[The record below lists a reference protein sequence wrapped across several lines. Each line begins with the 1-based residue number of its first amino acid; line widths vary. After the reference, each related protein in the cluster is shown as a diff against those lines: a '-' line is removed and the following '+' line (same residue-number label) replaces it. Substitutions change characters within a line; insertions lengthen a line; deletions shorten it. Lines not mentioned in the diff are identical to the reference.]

1 LGRTVTRIITL
12 AISLVILSVL
22 PSLAEPIQLAA
33 AGLWLDFPG
42 GGLRQASPPESV
54 SQWIDRD
61 ADLTMTIEVAGA
73 GAYETW
79 GRTVTAADG
88 SRDGAAAYQIG
99 TLARSDEYVYATISL
114 AERFGLPQRGGK
126 WTEFHLTFKS
136 DSLAAQVTLGRPTS
150 SLGRGGIGAAEIE
163 HILSSARLTT
173 NSVGHWGLPD
183 PRIVLDL
190 PAGFVPD
197 GLPTMTFRFWQDHSP
212 MYITVS
218 LSDPQLF
225 ERWEH
230 SIRVSPRVWRRGTLA
245 RADDYF
251 YYSVTGSYPEFALAF
266 RAAGATAEV
275 NMNVP
280 ISAPAHGDIKLEDI
294 KPEDIEHILAN
305 VQITPAEASRN

>member
-1 LGRTVTRIITL
+1 LGRTVTRIVPL

-22 PSLAEPIQLAA
+22 PSSAEPIHLAPT
-33 AGLWLDFPG
+33 GLWLDFPG
-42 GGLRQASPPESV
+42 GGLRQASPPVSV
-54 SQWIDRD
+54 SQWVDRD
-61 ADLTMTIEVAGA
+61 ADLTMTVEVAGA

-79 GRTVTAADG
+79 GRTVTG
-88 SRDGAAAYQIG
+88 SRDGAAAYQVG
-99 TLARSDEYVYATISL
+99 TLARSDEYVYATVSH
-114 AERFGLPQRGGK
+114 RFGLPQRGDK

-136 DSLAAQVTLGRPTS
+136 DSLAAHVTLGRPAS
-150 SLGRGGIGAAEIE
+150 SLGRGGIGAVEIE

-190 PAGFVPD
+190 PAGFVPV
-197 GLPTMTFRFWQDHSP
+197 GLPTMTFGFWQDHSP
-212 MYITVS
+212 MYITVR

-225 ERWEH
+225 ERWED
-230 SIRVSPRVWRRGTLA
+230 SIRVSPRAWRRGTLA

-251 YYSVTGSYPEFALAF
+251 YYSLTGAYPEFSLAF

-275 NMNVP
+275 HMNVP
-280 ISAPAHGDIKLEDI
+280 FSERAHGDIKLDAI

-305 VQITPAEASRN
+305 VEITPAEASRN

>member
-1 LGRTVTRIITL
+1 MGRIVTL

-22 PSLAEPIQLAA
+22 PSSAEPIRLAE

-54 SQWIDRD
+54 SLWVDRD
-61 ADLTMTIEVAGA
+61 ADLTMTVEVAGV

-79 GRTVTAADG
+79 GRTLTAADA

-99 TLARSDEYVYATISL
+99 TLARSDAYVYATVSL
-114 AERFGLPQRGGK
+114 AERYGPPQRGGK

-150 SLGRGGIGAAEIE
+150 SLGQGGIGAAEIE

-190 PAGFVPD
+190 PAGFVPA
-197 GLPTMTFRFWQDHSP
+197 GLPTMTFRFWHDHSP

-245 RADDYF
+245 RADDHF
-251 YYSVTGSYPEFALAF
+251 YYSVTGSYPEFTLAF

-275 NMNVP
+275 HMSVP

-305 VQITPAEASRN
+305 VQLTPAETNRN